1 MAHKYD
7 HLREKAIA
15 LRTEKQ
21 MSLDDII
28 ERLALPRTTVYE
40 WIKDIPIPF
49 TQKQSEAQHRK
60 AELVR
65 TKYALLRDEAFRQ
78 GLNEAP
84 ELLKDLSFRDFV
96 VLYMAEGSKRDRNRV
111 EFVNSDSSMVKLAN
125 RWISYFTQAN
135 KIDYRIQC
143 HIDHDEDELKN
154 YWAAIV
160 NAIPDNIK
168 IIRKSNSNQLSGRQF
183 RSQYGLLSISVNDTV
198 LRSRLQAWIDF
209 LKAQW

>member
-21 MSLDDII
+21 MTLDDII

-49 TQKQSEAQHRK
+49 TEKQSEAQRKK

-65 TKYALLRDEAFRQ
+65 TKYALLRDEAYQQ
-78 GLNEAP
+78 GLDEAP

-96 VLYMAEGSKRDRNRV
+96 VLYMAEGTKRQRNTV
-111 EFVNSDSSMVKLAN
+111 AFVNSDSKMVKLAN
-125 RWISYFTQAN
+125 YWICLFSQN
-135 KIDYRIQC
+135 KMDYQLQC
-143 HIDHDEDELKN
+143 HVDHDEDELKV
-154 YWAAIV
+154 YWA
-160 NAIPDNIK
+160 NLLNIPSDIIK
-168 IIRKSNSNQLSGRQF
+168 VIRKSNSGQLSGRQF
-183 RSQYGLLSISVNDTV
+183 RSEFGLLTVRTGDTY
-198 LRSRLQAWIDF
+198 LRSRLQAWMDYV
-209 LKAQW
+209 KEQW